1 MVSVHNGKLHL
12 EWVDTNLR
20 GLLQALKLIIIA
32 YWWKITPSQPHRV
45 QLACSRQWG
54 SWVDTWMSISAN
66 ILLFGETL
74 FCQYL
79 CKIAMDHQSVKKHPK
94 YLTLPHL
101 LDTYL
106 SSIFNFKKVYTCLPT
121 FPLCNA
127 QFFRPFHSSQNPLK
141 LDSEAA
147 PTCLTSLNEMLI
159 LIGESMFVNLL

>member
-1 MVSVHNGKLHL
+1 
-12 EWVDTNLR
+12 
-20 GLLQALKLIIIA
+20 
-32 YWWKITPSQPHRV
+32 
-45 QLACSRQWG
+45 
-54 SWVDTWMSISAN
+54 MSIPAN

-79 CKIAMDHQSVKKHPK
+79 CKIAMDHQSVKKRPK